1 MPCNCSNAGS
11 NNGQVIHG
19 GNGSTGTF
27 PPPPEERPT
36 LAEIRYLLRGYD
48 ELGVLLPDAAILTN
62 ADGEVD
68 QIRVDTLY
76 VNNIECLDTGCDL
89 FGGQQGQQQ
98 LWTNTDPTTT
108 TVGGI
113 LVGTTDLVG
122 LNSIQVLERI
132 LYAFQPATISAF
144 SIPFATNND
153 LGITVSSG
161 TFNFSLTNA
170 LNVSSLILSY
180 SNNGAAYANIA
191 TLQNTSTSYS
201 ATSPVI
207 TSNTPGYFVTY
218 KLRATQTNTQYA
230 AVEQSRT
237 IYWWSSLQYGK
248 GSSIGEN
255 DFRNLNVDLG
265 SEQIR
270 STSSFTQNISVAAG
284 GGYVYLFIHNTR
296 QINSIFQGPLN
307 VTSAFVL
314 QGTNTIQGI
323 PYKIY
328 RSTEF
333 LNDALDFTINSGPA

>member
-89 FGGQQGQQQ
+89 FDQQQQ

-132 LYAFQPATISAF
+132 LYAFQPATISSF
-144 SIPFATNND
+144 TIPFVTNND
-153 LGITVSSG
+153 LGTTVSSG

-180 SNNGAAYANIA
+180 SNNGAAHINMAI
-191 TLQNTSTSYS
+191 LQNTDTSYS

-237 IYWWSSLQYGK
+237 IYWWSRLRYGK
-248 GSSIGEN
+248 ASVTGVTDYGDLDVNTGSQ
-255 DFRNLNVDLG
+255 
-265 SEQIR
+265 QIT
-270 STSSFTQNISVAAG
+270 STSNFSQNISVAAG
-284 GGYVYLFIHNTR
+284 GGYVYLFIHDTR
-296 QINSIFQGPLN
+296 QINSIFQGPLD
-307 VTSAFVL
+307 VTSAFIL
-314 QGTNTIQGI
+314 ETTNTINGI

-333 LNDALDFTINSGPA
+333 LNDALGFTINSGPA